1 MCCVCMCGVLS
12 ICICRVLR
20 YICINV
26 HVCVL
31 CISECVYEC
40 CMYMCIHMFTC
51 YVLYLHACLWIC
63 VHVCVVCVY
72 VLLCTCVSVHVSV
85 LCICVCVKTHTIQST
100 HVDRRIH
107 SRVGELRKTFFL
119 CFWLI
124 LNFCKPHSKRLD
136 NLRIAKIVL
145 PLSQSENSGRI
156 SSWFENYSSHRKWWT
171 AEVICSENTTSSL
184 PTPPGTP
191 SPCNQH
197 RFIRSE
203 LIQGKYQTP
212 IQISYRNTRQS

>member
-1 MCCVCMCGVLS
+1 MYKCACVCTVYFWMCIWVL
-12 ICICRVLR
+12 
-20 YICINV
+20 YV
-26 HVCVL
+26 HVYTHVYMLCFISPCMSVDMCACV
-31 CISECVYEC
+31 C
-40 CMYMCIHMFTC
+40 
-51 YVLYLHACLWIC
+51 
-63 VHVCVVCVY
+63 CVY

-171 AEVICSENTTSSL
+171 AKVICSENTTSSL